1 VNHRTALIGAASL
14 AAVVVAGV
22 AAVGANLGILGTTDP
37 GPIGE
42 LSAAN
47 LATAE
52 PQTVD
57 AGVEDAGPGV
67 AGGQQFTVGSAG
79 AVWLLSEGTDLQ
91 IDRVQPNSGWSWA
104 SSPASPGEVR
114 VDFSSGAHRVAFVAV
129 RNADG
134 TITARA
140 DELAAGPDQT
150 SSSVHPDDG
159 DDDSHRDDDS
169 DDDDRS
175 GEEHEGRDDDD

>member
-22 AAVGANLGILGTTDP
+22 AAVGANLGILGAIDH

-47 LATAE
+47 LMTTE
-52 PQTVD
+52 PPTIG
-57 AGVEDAGPGV
+57 AAVEDPGRP
-67 AGGQQFTVGSAG
+67 AADGQPFTVGSAG
-79 AVWLLSEGTDLQ
+79 AVWLLSDGTDLQ
-91 IDRVQPNSGWSWA
+91 IDRVQPNPGWSWT

-114 VDFSSGAHRVAFVAV
+114 VDFSSGGHRVAFLAV
-129 RNADG
+129 HNADG

-140 DELAAGPDQT
+140 DELARGPAQT
-150 SSSVHPDDG
+150 SPSNHS
-159 DDDSHRDDDS
+159 DDDSDWDDDG